1 MSKGAEQKP
10 SRTAMATALFRAI
23 ANKEFINNKFGSD
36 NFAEY
41 FLPFPLRFLIK
52 TKRSRTR
59 IVQKAPS
66 GVYEFFIARTQYFD
80 HLFTDALSKPIPQIV
95 LLGAGYDTRA
105 YRFGKQNDNTRIF
118 ELDIGTTQ
126 GRKIDLLK
134 KAKIILPG
142 NVEFVSI
149 DFNKDSLEEVLSK
162 AGFDM
167 YKYTLYLW
175 EGVTYYLEPDS
186 INTTLESI
194 KRISNK
200 GSAIAFDYLV
210 KVPPEETHKYYGLKE
225 LLEFMAKSYPNDR
238 NKFFLKEGEIEP
250 FLKLRGFFVD
260 EHLNNTDIE
269 KKFLTDDSNLLI
281 GHIVEALRF
290 ALASTVSDV
299 RKTAV
304 HPNNC

>member
-1 MSKGAEQKP
+1 MSKGVEQKP

-23 ANKEFINNKFGSD
+23 ANKEFINNRFGSD

-41 FLPFPLRFLIK
+41 FLPFLLRFLIK

-66 GVYEFFIARTQYFD
+66 GIYEFIIARTQYFD
-80 HLFTDALSKPIPQIV
+80 HLFTDALNKPIPQIV

-105 YRFGKQNDNTRIF
+105 YRFAKQNDNTRIF

-126 GRKIDLLK
+126 SRKTDLLK
-134 KAKIILPG
+134 KAKIVLPG

-149 DFNKDSLEEVLSK
+149 DFNKDSLEEVLAN

-167 YKYTLYLW
+167 YKQTLFLW

-194 KRISNK
+194 KRISHK

-225 LLEFMAKSYPNDR
+225 LLEVMAKSYPSDR
-238 NKFFLKEGEIEP
+238 NKFSLEEGEIES
-250 FLKLRGFFVD
+250 FLKQRGFYVD
-260 EHLNNTDIE
+260 EHLSNTEIE
-269 KKFLTDDSNLLI
+269 KKFLTDDNSLLI
-281 GHIVEALRF
+281 GHIVETLRF
-290 ALASTVSDV
+290 VLASTVSNG
-299 RKTAV
+299 KK
-304 HPNNC
+304 